1 MDFLQHGIA
10 HKTRGQHLG
19 LFAQALS
26 FVGKTLLQA
35 FDLFETATLEHA
47 LFLSIGGRRERNQA
61 FSSPIEATGR
71 SALEATVRPYL
82 AERQNK
88 S

>member
-10 HKTRGQHLG
+10 HKTRRQHLG

-26 FVGKTLLQA
+26 FVGETLLQA
-35 FDLFETATLEHA
+35 FGLFETATLEHT
-47 LFLSIGGRRERNQA
+47 LFHSMRGRRERNQA
-61 FSSPIEATGR
+61 FSSPIEATDR
-71 SALEATVRPYL
+71 AVLAESVRPYL
-82 AERQNK
+82 AERHNK